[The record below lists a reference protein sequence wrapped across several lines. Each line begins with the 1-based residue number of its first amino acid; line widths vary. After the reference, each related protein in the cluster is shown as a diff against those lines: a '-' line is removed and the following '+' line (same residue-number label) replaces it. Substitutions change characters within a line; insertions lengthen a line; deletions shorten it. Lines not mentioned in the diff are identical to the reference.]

1 MAVSSASA
9 HCYQTHWIAED
20 LALHYAPFA
29 PHYVGLTPPQTPAVA
44 APWPRPYWGLG
55 LVRSWQRSARWS
67 ALSRRQ
73 WPTPLVAK
81 SPVVMGYCGVHSA
94 ECGAV
99 WTGDLGRSANA
110 ALTARAQPPRG
121 PATHVGQRGKSA
133 LHVPLGVL
141 TCVAS
146 IDGLLW

>member
-110 ALTARAQPPRG
+110 ALTARARPAPG
-121 PATHVGQRGKSA
+121 PATHVASGQIGLACAAGRVNVRG
-133 LHVPLGVL
+133 L
-141 TCVAS
+141 
-146 IDGLLW
+146 D

>member
-9 HCYQTHWIAED
+9 HCYQTHWIAEN

-44 APWPRPYWGLG
+44 APWPRPYRGLG

-73 WPTPLVAK
+73 WPTPWWRNPQWLWAI
-81 SPVVMGYCGVHSA
+81 A
-94 ECGAV
+94 EYIV
-99 WTGDLGRSANA
+99 RSAV
-110 ALTARAQPPRG
+110 PFG
-121 PATHVGQRGKSA
+121 PET
-133 LHVPLGVL
+133 
-141 TCVAS
+141 
-146 IDGLLW
+146 